1 MPGVGDTYEP
11 TLALLEGIAI
21 PKSKSD
27 LNSSTLAVLSMTKE
41 EKDKSDSEDI
51 KQVFWKYLPC
61 KALPMQTDKKFDT
74 LFAEQTRWKFKDLK
88 PYFTDLSPVSTL
100 EKFFLNFARMVPDE
114 NDSSSGWYV
123 SKSANR
129 GKT

>member
-1 MPGVGDTYEP
+1 
-11 TLALLEGIAI
+11 
-21 PKSKSD
+21 
-27 LNSSTLAVLSMTKE
+27 
-41 EKDKSDSEDI
+41 
-51 KQVFWKYLPC
+51 
-61 KALPMQTDKKFDT
+61 MQTDKKFDT